1 MCRWLLLWLTLAQV
15 LGAAPKRVAVFVALC
30 DNATQG
36 IAPVPAKIG
45 DGNKPAEN
53 LYWGC
58 DDGFA
63 ACFKASKEWKLQ
75 SREVPQGEAPKVLER
90 LVYLHRS
97 GSVEVTAEA
106 WRGSEIKACLAAFE
120 SALVSGKHDLCAF
133 VGHNVLMDGAVDPPA
148 AKAAKPCDAI
158 VLCCMSDSYFNRRL
172 TDIGARPVLTT
183 AQLMY
188 PGAFLLR
195 DALPVWAKG
204 GDGTEIRQAAGA
216 AYARNQKISLKAALG
231 VFRAPAQVKESG
243 TPPRK

>member
-1 MCRWLLLWLTLAQV
+1 MRGWLLLWLALAGV
-15 LGAAPKRVAVFVALC
+15 LEAAPKRVVVFVALC

-36 IAPVPAKIG
+36 IAPVPARIG
-45 DGNKPAEN
+45 DGNKPADN

-63 ACFKASKEWKLQ
+63 SCFKASKVWKLQ
-75 SREVPQGEAPKVLER
+75 SSEVPEGAAPKVMER

-106 WRGSEIKACLAAFE
+106 WRGSEIKACLQAFE
-120 SALVSGKHDLCAF
+120 AALVSGKHDLCAF
-133 VGHNVLMDGAVDPPA
+133 VGHNVLMDGAIAPPA

-158 VLCCMSDSYFNRRL
+158 VLCCMSDAYFNRRL
-172 TDIGARPVLTT
+172 TEIGARPVLTT
-183 AQLMY
+183 TQLMY

-204 GDGTEIRQAAGA
+204 GSGAEIRQAAGA
-216 AYARNQKISLKAALG
+216 AYARNQKIPVKAALG
-231 VFRAPAQVKESG
+231 VFRAPQG
-243 TPPRK
+243 